1 MNKISL
7 LSAILLWPRRNS
19 RMAIAFYVSCVPSN
33 VRFYLLVRRATRYE
47 KRLNRFEFEFELAS
61 STSITLNYA
70 RPITYLSCS
79 HTTLYYPLHS
89 NTIPFFLIPD
99 SESFIFFSS
108 FINDQMVCFRCAFSL
123 FICTIVTKNLFL
135 FEPR

>member
-1 MNKISL
+1 M
-7 LSAILLWPRRNS
+7 LSAILLCARRNS
-19 RMAIAFYVSCVPSN
+19 RMAIAFSVSCVPSN

-61 STSITLNYA
+61 STSISLNYA

-99 SESFIFFSS
+99 SESFIFFLHLLMIKWFAFVALSHFSFAQSS
-108 FINDQMVCFRCAFSL
+108 PRTCFYSSRG
-123 FICTIVTKNLFL
+123 
-135 FEPR
+135 E